1 MKPLILF
8 AIIIFYGAFCFAQT
22 DTTKAAPADSTA
34 SRSTLTVAAVYAN
47 NASYYG
53 QKSAESTPYAALSAT
68 VRFNSG
74 FYFSGLAYKLLNEQ
88 TSSVSAS
95 SLGAGVNFKLAKNL
109 SADLNYSHSFYPAY
123 SPLLQAANADN
134 ASAAF
139 IYENWLNVN
148 LSGDYAFGK
157 TNDEFFTGGISKS
170 ISLFSIGKKDI
181 VTINPSADIV
191 AGTQHFYQT
200 YLTEQKLR
208 DSVLGIILSPVT
220 GTPSQ
225 GTTKTAT
232 TTAFNL
238 LSYNFKLPLAYNRSH
253 YVLEAAYQLSVLS
266 NHAQTDPGKTNSFV
280 TLSFYYQF

>member
-8 AIIIFYGAFCFAQT
+8 ATIIFYAAFCFAQT
-22 DTTKAAPADSTA
+22 YTTKAAPADSTA

-53 QKSAESTPYAALSAT
+53 QKSAESTPYAALAAT
-68 VRFNSG
+68 VRFKSG

-109 SADLNYSHSFYPAY
+109 SADLSYSHSFYPAY

-170 ISLFSIGKKDI
+170 INLFSVGKKDI